1 MLKLWENAKVS
12 LYFEDAENEKYV
24 GHTISQVKEDPTEEE
39 LVKFANAVDALSD
52 LPMDHFKVIQTQ
64 RYVL

>member
-1 MLKLWENAKVS
+1 MFNLWENAKVS
-12 LYFEDAENEKYV
+12 LYFEDMENEKLI
-24 GHTISQVKEDPTEEE
+24 GQTISQVKEDPTEEE

-52 LPMDHFKVIQTQ
+52 LPMDHFKVTHTQ

>member
-1 MLKLWENAKVS
+1 MFNLWENAKLA

-24 GHTISQVKEDPTEEE
+24 GQTISSVKQDPTEDE
-39 LVKFANAVDALSD
+39 LVQFANAVDALSD
-52 LPMDHFKVIQTQ
+52 LPMDHFKVTQTQ